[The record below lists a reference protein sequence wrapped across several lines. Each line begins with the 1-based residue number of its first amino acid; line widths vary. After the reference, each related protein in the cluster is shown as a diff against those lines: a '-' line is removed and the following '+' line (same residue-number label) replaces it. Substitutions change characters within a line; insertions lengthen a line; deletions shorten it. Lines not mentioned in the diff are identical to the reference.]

1 MFLFNFVNA
10 KKEFD
15 CYGNI
20 LPLLLPLQIA
30 LFTSMFLSFYPYS
43 FIFFTFST
51 ITMQLQA
58 TEINKMHKQSHCPSD
73 ISSLKY

>member
-1 MFLFNFVNA
+1 MYIYLFFLFSKLLAFSCEHLRTESGCIKTIYFSEITTVGDFLFNFVNA

-30 LFTSMFLSFYPYS
+30 LFTSMF
-43 FIFFTFST
+43 
-51 ITMQLQA
+51 
-58 TEINKMHKQSHCPSD
+58 
-73 ISSLKY
+73 